1 MNYTSG
7 YFALPLLMGLPKLS
21 LQRILTVLA
30 VGALLSACAGNPTG
44 AIVIEDRSIGKSPQ
58 PVQAGPATSMTPP
71 AQSVEPTRSAVLI
84 SPVENAVVEPAPA
97 PVQQPQASST
107 SKQSFLTEPAQ
118 AAAPQAQT
126 PVATP
131 APVLPVASQQ
141 VVEQLLAD
149 ADKAKAESK
158 PDVAIMKL
166 QQAQRIAPREPKV
179 YARLAALYLSQGQAA
194 RAEQM
199 ARKGLTTAVDRP
211 GYGHFFWR
219 LIAASRRYLG
229 DTKGEAQALTKAQQ
243 LKN

>member
-1 MNYTSG
+1 
-7 YFALPLLMGLPKLS
+7 
-21 LQRILTVLA
+21 
-30 VGALLSACAGNPTG
+30 
-44 AIVIEDRSIGKSPQ
+44 
-58 PVQAGPATSMTPP
+58 
-71 AQSVEPTRSAVLI
+71 VLI
-84 SPVENAVVEPAPA
+84 SPAPASVVEPAA
-97 PVQQPQASST
+97 ESAQQRQPSNTANNAT
-107 SKQSFLTEPAQ
+107 YLTEPAQ
-118 AAAPQAQT
+118 ITAPEAKT

-131 APVLPVASQQ
+131 APILPVASQQ

-229 DTKGEAQALTKAQQ
+229 DTKGEAQALAKAQQ

>member
-1 MNYTSG
+1 MNYISG
-7 YFALPLLMGLPKLS
+7 FWAMLLLIKLPQLGLPKRL
-21 LQRILTVLA
+21 LTWLA
-30 VGALLSACAGNPTG
+30 ASALLSACAGNPSGTL
-44 AIVIEDRSIGKSPQ
+44 VIEDRSLGQYPKPVTAAPTGQGKL
-58 PVQAGPATSMTPP
+58 PAETAS
-71 AQSVEPTRSAVLI
+71 SAVLI
-84 SPVENAVVEPAPA
+84 SPAPASVVEPAA
-97 PVQQPQASST
+97 ESAQQLQPSNTANSASY
-107 SKQSFLTEPAQ
+107 LTEPAQ
-118 AAAPQAQT
+118 ITVPEAKT

-131 APVLPVASQQ
+131 APILPVASQQ

-229 DTKGEAQALTKAQQ
+229 DANGEAQALAKARQ

>member
-1 MNYTSG
+1 MNYISG
-7 YFALPLLMGLPKLS
+7 SFVLPLLIKLPQLG
-21 LQRILTVLA
+21 LQRTLMVLA
-30 VGALLSACAGNPTG
+30 AGALVSACAGNPSGT
-44 AIVIEDRSIGKSPQ
+44 IVIEERSLGQSPQ
-58 PVQAGPATSMTPP
+58 PVQTVPVTPVAP
-71 AQSVEPTRSAVLI
+71 QVQPVKKSAPAVLI
-84 SPVENAVVEPAPA
+84 SPVEESVVESA
-97 PVQQPQASST
+97 PVQQAQPSST
-107 SKQSFLTEPAQ
+107 STQTYLSEPAQ
-118 AAAPQAQT
+118 ATVPQAKT

-141 VVEQLLAD
+141 VVEQLLSE
-149 ADKAKAESK
+149 ADKAKAEGK

-179 YARLAALYLSQGQAA
+179 YARLAALYLGQGQAA

-199 ARKGLTTAVDRP
+199 ARKGLTTAADKP

-229 DTKGEAQALTKAQQ
+229 DTEGEAQALVKARQ